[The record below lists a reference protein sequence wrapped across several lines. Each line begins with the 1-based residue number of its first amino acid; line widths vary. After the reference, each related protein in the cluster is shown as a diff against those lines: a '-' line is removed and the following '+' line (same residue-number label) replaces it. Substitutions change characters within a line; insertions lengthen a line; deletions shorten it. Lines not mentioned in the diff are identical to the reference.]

1 MFTATMT
8 LLISS
13 GSVAVMSN
21 SFYVNNLVA
30 SVQKRPLLAL
40 LREWREGNPSR
51 DEIELLTDLIREVE
65 SGRFDG

>member
-8 LLISS
+8 LSISS

-40 LREWREGNPSR
+40 LRETQPYHNG
-51 DEIELLTDLIREVE
+51 LVE
-65 SGRFDG
+65 SDALFRRLCVMRGYSVPR